1 MRKQLLAIT
10 VGSCYYEPLVNF
22 ILDQQEA
29 FRDSLVP
36 DYLDVDVISQDLIDE
51 GFEAEA
57 GTLQLKA
64 HGTQPMLQTFSAAL
78 GVCKHWLKL

>member
-1 MRKQLLAIT
+1 M
-10 VGSCYYEPLVNF
+10 
-22 ILDQQEA
+22 
-29 FRDSLVP
+29 P